1 MSNIYADVM
10 KIAGGDFSV
19 AERRVTEF
27 SEFANTVPA
36 APDSSAGQETA
47 RPAASSEPQHNTADH
62 GDQNAAAALPPEP
75 APPKDHE

>member
-1 MSNIYADVM
+1 MSNIYADVL

-36 APDSSAGQETA
+36 APESGSRDSEWPAASQDPPPNTSYNVEQSAAPEPA
-47 RPAASSEPQHNTADH
+47 HRPAASEEQ
-62 GDQNAAAALPPEP
+62 
-75 APPKDHE
+75 K

>member
-1 MSNIYADVM
+1 MSNIYADVL

-36 APDSSAGQETA
+36 APDSGWRDAEL
-47 RPAASSEPQHNTADH
+47 PAAAQDAPHDTSY
-62 GDQNAAAALPPEP
+62 NAEQSAAPEGTHEP
-75 APPKDHE
+75 AATEEHN

>member
-1 MSNIYADVM
+1 MSNIYADVL

-36 APDSSAGQETA
+36 ASDSGLPETEW
-47 RPAASSEPQHNTADH
+47 PAASQEAPHDTSY
-62 GDQNAAAALPPEP
+62 NAEQSDAPEATHERAATEEH
-75 APPKDHE
+75 K